1 MVSYG
6 ILLAVL
12 GILLV
17 FPQIMRLFD
26 NTLIHIVLYFVFSGI
41 LVYLMGTDATILAPL
56 MLITTYFAVMA
67 VIESRVMRAAIF
79 LLLAMVTLG
88 FSYIFL
94 NSEIL
99 TALHISVYGGGIAIL
114 VLFAAVLIEENSSIV
129 DERTQINGYIITFAL
144 AMIMISLVFRG
155 VPKSNAATAII
166 NLDDGFALIRDYS
179 YFLWTTY
186 THVIPFLALLIL
198 GALIGAVRLALTDKE
213 VIHEEKEVAI

>member
-67 VIESRVMRAAIF
+67 VIETRVMRAAIF

-155 VPKSNAATAII
+155 IPKSNATTSII
-166 NLDDGFALIRDYS
+166 NIDDGFTLIRDYS